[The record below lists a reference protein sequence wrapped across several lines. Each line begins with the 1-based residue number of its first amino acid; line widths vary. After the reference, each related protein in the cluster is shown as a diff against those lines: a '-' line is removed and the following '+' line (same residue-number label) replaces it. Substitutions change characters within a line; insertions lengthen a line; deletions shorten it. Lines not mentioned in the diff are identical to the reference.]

1 MNRVIIQIKASAFC
15 LIFLLTHSTIL
26 ANQLNGGGG
35 GGGANKTRHKIAQKK
50 LPLILLIFLR

>member
-35 GGGANKTRHKIAQKK
+35 ANKTRHKIAQKK
-50 LPLILLIFLR
+50 LPLILLIFLRQR

>member
-35 GGGANKTRHKIAQKK
+35 GANKTRHKIAQKK